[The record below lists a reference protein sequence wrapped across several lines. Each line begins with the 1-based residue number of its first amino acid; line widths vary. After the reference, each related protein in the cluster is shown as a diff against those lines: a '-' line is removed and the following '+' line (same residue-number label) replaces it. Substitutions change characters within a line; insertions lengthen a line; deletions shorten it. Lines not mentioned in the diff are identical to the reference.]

1 MRRGN
6 WTAETVMRK
15 RWWQYLLLL
24 LVVALVVAWVAT
36 RHDRGDFPYAFA
48 HIVILLLGIG
58 VVMPLTA
65 SQVAS
70 WHQRITKRPHATAG
84 TILGFLVGCL
94 VTAPLVIALG
104 FRALESIRKHW
115 L

>member
-1 MRRGN
+1 MHRGN

-15 RWWQYLLLL
+15 RWWRYLLALL
-24 LVVALVVAWVAT
+24 ILALVVAWVAT
-36 RHDRGDFPYAFA
+36 RFDREEFPYAFA
-48 HIVILLLGIG
+48 HVAIPLLAIG

-65 SQVAS
+65 SRVAS
-70 WHQRITKRPHATAG
+70 WHQRVAKRPHATAS

-94 VTAPLVIALG
+94 VTAPLVITLG
-104 FRALESIRKHW
+104 FRAIDSIRKHW